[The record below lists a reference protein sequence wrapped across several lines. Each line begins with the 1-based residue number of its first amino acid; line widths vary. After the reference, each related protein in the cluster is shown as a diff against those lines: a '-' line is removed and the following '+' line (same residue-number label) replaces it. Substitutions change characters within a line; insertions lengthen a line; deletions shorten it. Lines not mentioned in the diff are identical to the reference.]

1 MPPAFPPARRPSL
14 RSTAAHIAA
23 LAAVAVLSISCGGTP
38 GCSELDCESSAAV
51 SYSQSIAGAYDLE
64 LGSAGLARCNDPA
77 SMEVEN
83 NPDWISCGPSGFE
96 ITGPQAEQGDVRVTI
111 TLVDPDMTQPIRGE
125 LVTLN
130 LTEDG
135 IIEPNGPGC
144 PPTCVERFG
153 EILFPS
159 TP

>member
-1 MPPAFPPARRPSL
+1 MHLPPLPSDIIRQGRSVARM
-14 RSTAAHIAA
+14 IALSA
-23 LAAVAVLSISCGGTP
+23 LPLANISCGGAP
-38 GCSELDCESSAAV
+38 GCTELGCESSAAV
-51 SYSQSIAGAYDLE
+51 TYSQSIAGAYDLE
-64 LGSAGLARCNDPA
+64 IAGGLARCNDPG

-83 NPDWISCGPSGFE
+83 NPDWITCGPGGFE
-96 ITGPQAEQGDVRVTI
+96 ILGPEAEQGDVRVTI
-111 TLVDPDMTQPIRGE
+111 TLIDPDMTQPVRGE

-130 LTEDG
+130 LTEEG